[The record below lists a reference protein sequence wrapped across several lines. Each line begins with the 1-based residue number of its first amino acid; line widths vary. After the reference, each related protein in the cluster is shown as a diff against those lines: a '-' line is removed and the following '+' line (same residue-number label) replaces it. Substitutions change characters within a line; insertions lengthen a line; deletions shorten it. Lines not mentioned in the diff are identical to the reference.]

1 MRETAIKENCPS
13 RVITVS
19 SSLYHTAGSIDVS
32 DLQCQWKRY
41 SLFEQYAQSKLAN
54 ILFSLELG
62 RREKNLDK
70 YQPAPAEQRQETKP
84 LPTMP
89 TTKAKKKLRPKLLPV
104 SPTENPD
111 ESDGEGLGYDE
122 VVTSVS
128 SESLKTKTPRLAEN
142 GDHVWPVSTPTKKT
156 KKKLRPK
163 LTPIDTTGV
172 QDDGDGDG
180 TGLGFH
186 HIVTPLTS
194 KQKLALWEYS
204 SLQATSKADD
214 EKVSNQRQSNDEC
227 NKRECLVKSM
237 CLHPGLV
244 RTDVV

>member
-32 DLQCQWKRY
+32 DLQCQRKRY

-128 SESLKTKTPRLAEN
+128 SESLKTKM
-142 GDHVWPVSTPTKKT
+142 DVVSTPTKKI

-163 LTPIDTTGV
+163 LTPIDTTDV
-172 QDDGDGDG
+172 QDDDGDG

-204 SLQATSKADD
+204 SLQPD

-227 NKRECLVKSM
+227 NKQVCLVKSM

>member
-32 DLQCQWKRY
+32 DLQCQRKRY

-128 SESLKTKTPRLAEN
+128 SESLKAKTPPRLAEN
-142 GDHVWPVSTPTKKT
+142 GDHVEPVATPTKKT

-163 LTPIDTTGV
+163 LTPIDTTDV
-172 QDDGDGDG
+172 QDDDDGDG

-204 SLQATSKADD
+204 SLQ
-214 EKVSNQRQSNDEC
+214 SNQRQSN
-227 NKRECLVKSM
+227 NKQECLVKSM